1 MQGVKEDADAR
12 GFKKDAEMDMVSL
25 RGRSRLVHL
34 RSGT

>member
-1 MQGVKEDADAR
+1 MQGIQGENAD
-12 GFKKDAEMDMVSL
+12 MDMVSL